1 MLAGGT
7 DGLYRALLAGP
18 HHQACRV
25 EVWRSGARIDTL
37 GDPGLPIQ
45 AGSVTATLGSQVT
58 RQCQFSVDESLW
70 PVFADGLLAPY
81 GNYVRVFQ
89 SVGNG
94 ATIPYE
100 WETFRGR
107 INDVTMSDAGLIDV
121 DCLDRAADI
130 NDAGFILPETSVVG
144 SRIVSEFQRLI
155 REGVDDATFGTFST
169 ISGTVPALTWERSRA
184 SACDDLATSAG
195 AFWYALANGDYV
207 IRLVPWTV
215 PQTPLITMTDGE
227 GGTLFSAAPTR
238 SRENVF
244 NGVTAVGE
252 QADGSPPV
260 YSTQFDNNPTS
271 ATFVG
276 GPFGRKFA
284 YVSAPAAQ
292 SQAQALTAAQ
302 TALHQATSLT
312 QSWTVTC
319 PPDPSLELGD
329 AVIISA
335 RNLPPTIQVVSSFG
349 LSMVGGPMSIAF
361 RALQPG
367 LVVLD

>member
-25 EVWRSGARIDTL
+25 EVWRSGVRIDTF
-37 GDPGLPIQ
+37 GDAGVPIQ
-45 AGSVTATLGSQVT
+45 AGTVTATLGSQVT
-58 RQCQFSVDESLW
+58 RQCQFSVDESLY
-70 PVFADGLLAPY
+70 PVYETSLLAPY

-100 WETFRGR
+100 WETFHGR
-107 INDVTMSDAGLIDV
+107 INDVTMSNAGLVDV
-121 DCLDRAADI
+121 DCLDKAADV
-130 NDAGFILPETSVVG
+130 NDAGFILPENSVVG
-144 SRIVSEFQRLI
+144 ARIIAEFQRLVL
-155 REGVDDATFGTFST
+155 EGVDDATFGRFDAIT
-169 ISGTVPALTWERSRA
+169 GYVPALTWERSR
-184 SACDDLATSAG
+184 SNACDDLANSVG

-207 IRLVPWTV
+207 IRFIPWTV
-215 PQTPLITMTDGE
+215 ANVPLITMTDGP
-227 GGTLFSAAPTR
+227 GGTLFTAIPTR

-244 NGVTAVGE
+244 NGVVAVGE
-252 QADGSPPV
+252 QTDATLPV
-260 YSTQFDNNPTS
+260 YAFAYDNEPSSPTYV
-271 ATFVG
+271 A

-284 YVSAPAAQ
+284 FLSVPAAQ
-292 SQAQALTAAQ
+292 TQAQALTAAM
-302 TALHQATSLT
+302 TALRQATSLT

-335 RNLPPTIQVVSSFG
+335 RNLPPSTQVVASFG

-367 LVVLD
+367 LVALS